1 MDELCRK
8 NGETVNEED
17 WQLIRRYLS
26 DPSSYTFHFVAKHR
40 ELFTAYIAPEELEA
54 WIQKV
59 LYVPVFN
66 TVNSLVFDEKEYDA
80 GRFKTLRKDIK
91 IVRPE
96 RKSYLLSILDY
107 YDAFR
112 MDKMDKVLSI
122 FKKQFMSLP
131 ASDRWGLTMQLNAM
145 LCAKGNKAQCE
156 EGLHIFRQLFNPV
169 DPILKNFENALNF
182 IDAVGYPVVVKPDN
196 GVGATSTYKL
206 NNQAELEYFFATKDE
221 RIYIMEEYVNGHVET
236 FDGITDSNKN
246 VLIAN
251 STIMLNS
258 IMDNVNEHCDTA
270 FCNRFVAG
278 SDIEEIGTKVVKAF
292 DTRSRFFHFEF
303 FRLDSD
309 KEGLGKKG
317 DLVGLEVNMR
327 APGAYMPDMIN
338 FSYESDVYTIWAD
351 MVIYDKCF
359 IELKQKY
366 LVAYIGRRNDIGYMF
381 DHDQLISQFGGNI
394 MLDVDVP
401 EVLSAAMGNHVYMV
415 RTENQEHLDYL
426 INEFLKRCDGSNW
439 R

>member
-1 MDELCRK
+1 MNVVFISPHFPLYFHNFCSRLK
-8 NGETVNEED
+8 NRGVNVLGIGDAQYSEISNETKES
-17 WQLIRRYLS
+17 LS
-26 DPSSYTFHFVAKHR
+26 EYYR
-40 ELFTAYIAPEELEA
+40 
-54 WIQKV
+54 
-59 LYVPVFN
+59 
-66 TVNSLVFDEKEYDA
+66 VNSLENYDEVYKAVAYYISKYGRIDFVESQNEYWLETDA
-80 GRFKTLRKDIK
+80 RIRSDFNICSGTKFEDLAVMKY
-91 IVRPE
+91 
-96 RKSYLLSILDY
+96 KS
-107 YDAFR
+107 
-112 MDKMDKVLSI
+112 KMKAVYESV
-122 FKKQFMSLP
+122 
-131 ASDRWGLTMQLNAM
+131 GLNVARYCLIDT
-145 LCAKGNKAQCE
+145 
-156 EGLHIFRQLFNPV
+156 
-169 DPILKNFENALNF
+169 FENALNF

-221 RIYIMEEYVNGHVET
+221 RVYIMEEYVNGHVET

-415 RTENQEHLDYL
+415 RTENQEYLDYL

>member
-1 MDELCRK
+1 MNVVFISPHFPLYFHNFCSRLK
-8 NGETVNEED
+8 NRGVNVLGIGDAQYSEISNETKES
-17 WQLIRRYLS
+17 LS
-26 DPSSYTFHFVAKHR
+26 EYYR
-40 ELFTAYIAPEELEA
+40 
-54 WIQKV
+54 
-59 LYVPVFN
+59 
-66 TVNSLVFDEKEYDA
+66 VNSLENYDEVYKAVAYYISKYGRIDFVESQNEYWLETDA
-80 GRFKTLRKDIK
+80 RIRSDFNICSGTKFEDLAVMKY
-91 IVRPE
+91 
-96 RKSYLLSILDY
+96 KS
-107 YDAFR
+107 
-112 MDKMDKVLSI
+112 KMKAVYESV
-122 FKKQFMSLP
+122 
-131 ASDRWGLTMQLNAM
+131 GLNVARYCL
-145 LCAKGNKAQCE
+145 
-156 EGLHIFRQLFNPV
+156 I
-169 DPILKNFENALNF
+169 DNFENALNF

-426 INEFLKRCDGSNW
+426 NKKELGLGCPNFVGREE
-439 R
+439 

>member
-1 MDELCRK
+1 MNVVFISPHFPLYFHNFCSRLK
-8 NGETVNEED
+8 NRGVNVLGIGDAQYSEISNETKES
-17 WQLIRRYLS
+17 LS
-26 DPSSYTFHFVAKHR
+26 EYYR
-40 ELFTAYIAPEELEA
+40 
-54 WIQKV
+54 
-59 LYVPVFN
+59 
-66 TVNSLVFDEKEYDA
+66 VNSLENYDEVYKAVAYYISKYGRIDFVESQNEYWLETDA
-80 GRFKTLRKDIK
+80 RIRSDFNICSGTKFEDLAVMKY
-91 IVRPE
+91 
-96 RKSYLLSILDY
+96 KS
-107 YDAFR
+107 
-112 MDKMDKVLSI
+112 KMKAVYESV
-122 FKKQFMSLP
+122 
-131 ASDRWGLTMQLNAM
+131 GLNVARYCL
-145 LCAKGNKAQCE
+145 
-156 EGLHIFRQLFNPV
+156 I
-169 DPILKNFENALNF
+169 DNFENALNF

-415 RTENQEHLDYL
+415 RTEN
-426 INEFLKRCDGSNW
+426 
-439 R
+439 

>member
-1 MDELCRK
+1 MNVVFISPHFPLYFHNFCSRLK
-8 NGETVNEED
+8 NRGVNVLGIGDAQYSEISNETKES
-17 WQLIRRYLS
+17 LS
-26 DPSSYTFHFVAKHR
+26 EYYR
-40 ELFTAYIAPEELEA
+40 
-54 WIQKV
+54 
-59 LYVPVFN
+59 
-66 TVNSLVFDEKEYDA
+66 VNSLENYDEVYKAVAYYISKYGRIDFVESQNEYWLETDA
-80 GRFKTLRKDIK
+80 RIRSDFNICSGTKFEDLAVMKY
-91 IVRPE
+91 
-96 RKSYLLSILDY
+96 KS
-107 YDAFR
+107 
-112 MDKMDKVLSI
+112 KMKAVYESV
-122 FKKQFMSLP
+122 
-131 ASDRWGLTMQLNAM
+131 GLNVARYCLIDT
-145 LCAKGNKAQCE
+145 
-156 EGLHIFRQLFNPV
+156 
-169 DPILKNFENALNF
+169 FENALNF

-221 RIYIMEEYVNGHVET
+221 RVYIMEEYVNGHVET

-415 RTENQEHLDYL
+415 RT
-426 INEFLKRCDGSNW
+426 
-439 R
+439 